1 MAVFASAA
9 MALRKKIITDALK
22 SSGATGEDAAK
33 TLAEAG
39 VENPELLPE
48 YTEQLVDFEMIH
60 KTADGKY
67 WIDGD

>member
-9 MALRKKIITDALK
+9 MALRKKIITDALR
-22 SSGATGEDAAK
+22 SSGATTQETAK

-39 VENPELLPE
+39 VENPELFPE
-48 YTEQLVDFEMIH
+48 YTEQLVDFDLIH

-67 WIDGD
+67 WIDGN